1 MYINESECVYCGA
14 CAIECPERAVEYLA
28 ASTFGN
34 YVINSD
40 VCTECPEEDF
50 PLCYSI
56 CPMNCIQINEER
68 L

>member
-1 MYINESECVYCGA
+1 MFINESECIYCGA
-14 CAIECPERAVEYLA
+14 CAVECAENAVEYH
-28 ASTFGN
+28 SNSSYEN
-34 YVINSD
+34 YLINND

-56 CPMNCIQINEER
+56 CPMNCIKLNDER